1 MKAIKNIIAFLR
13 YEIWQIDTAMLTPMR
28 TILYNVIKRLL
39 LAIAFFVD
47 HRIMQLASA
56 LTYSTLLAM
65 VPILAVVFA
74 IARGFGYNKYIE
86 DWFLGAMSSQPQAA
100 EVIVGFVNSYLV
112 HTKSGIFLGVGL
124 LFMLW
129 TVTMLTDN
137 IETIFNSIWMVK
149 RPRSLYRKASD
160 YFAMMFLVPILIV
173 LMCGLSIF
181 LSTLLSSV
189 HSFAILGPLMRLL
202 IELTPL
208 FISSFVFT
216 LMYICVPNTKVRLRF
231 AIIPGCLAGL
241 CMQVLQFFYINSQIW
256 VSSYNAIYGS
266 FAAIPLFMLWVQL
279 SWTICLFGAQLTYT
293 SQNLEQYAF
302 LASSEKLSHRYRL
315 LLSAMLLS
323 HVCKNYEDGG
333 RPYTALQL
341 KLLTH
346 LPIRITS
353 DLLNDMVECNLLLAY
368 AADDK
373 GEETTYVPY
382 EANIS
387 VGKMIDRLESNGTWV
402 PDINLSEEESQL
414 WREVLA
420 HHNEYLTAQR
430 NIPLASLCSKK
441 GVEGD

>member
-1 MKAIKNIIAFLR
+1 MKAIKDKIEFLR

-28 TILYNVIKRLL
+28 TLIYNIIKRLL

-74 IARGFGYNKYIE
+74 VARGFGYNKYIE
-86 DWFLGAMSSQPQAA
+86 EWFLNAMSSQPQAA

-160 YFAMMFLVPILIV
+160 YFAMMFLVPIVIV
-173 LMCGLSIF
+173 MMCGLSIF
-181 LSTLLSSV
+181 LSTLMSSV
-189 HSFAILGPLMRLL
+189 HRLAILGPIMRFV

-208 FISSFVFT
+208 FISSLVFT
-216 LMYICVPNTKVRLRF
+216 LMYICVPNTRVRLRF
-231 AIIPGCLAGL
+231 AIVPGCLAGL
-241 CMQVLQFFYINSQIW
+241 CMQILQYFYINSQIW

-266 FAAIPLFMLWVQL
+266 FAALPLFMLWVQL

-341 KLLTH
+341 KLLTK

-353 DLLNDMVECNLLLAY
+353 ELLNDMVECNLLLAHS
-368 AADDK
+368 ADDK

-387 VGKMIDRLESNGTWV
+387 IGMMIDRLESNGTWV
-402 PDINLSEEESQL
+402 PDISLTNDESPVL
-414 WREVLA
+414 REVLA
-420 HHNEYLTAQR
+420 RYNAYLSAQR
-430 NIPLASLCSKK
+430 NTSLASLCIKK
-441 GVEGD
+441 